1 MKNTLMATVAAL
13 FVAGS
18 ATAAELGG
26 SIGVEVTENAAGD
39 YVAETTLGIGASTET
54 GVGLA
59 FGGFVFESVDGDD
72 LTVDEWQLGLNFGQV
87 SASIG
92 EQDDI
97 FVEGT
102 FEIVGEDTLALPE
115 DDEVES
121 VIVQWGSVSGFV
133 GFEDITTD
141 ISEIRNVQLAYSN
154 DVGAFDYHAAVDYSD
169 NTEETT
175 VGFAGGYDVT
185 ADVSVGGVATYAF
198 DAEAFGYEATAGY
211 KFATVFVNGSDD
223 DAFENLGGGV
233 NYDFDNLNVY
243 AEASY
248 NINDEDTTV
257 GMGVSLNF

>member
-1 MKNTLMATVAAL
+1 MKNTLMATVAAF

-18 ATAAELGG
+18 ATAAELGR
-26 SIGVEVTENAAGD
+26 SIGVEITENAAGD
-39 YVAETTLGIGASTET
+39 YVAETTLGVGASTET
-54 GVGLA
+54 DVGLA

-72 LTVDEWQLGLNFGQV
+72 LTVDEWQLGINFGQV
-87 SASIG
+87 SASLG

-97 FVEGT
+97 FVEGG

-115 DDEVES
+115 DGEVES
-121 VIVQWGSVSGFV
+121 VIVQWGGASSFV
-133 GFEDITTD
+133 GFEDIASD
-141 ISEIRNVQLAYSN
+141 ITEVRNVQLAYSN
-154 DVGAFDYHAAVDYSD
+154 DVGAFDYHTAIDYND

-175 VGFAGGYDVT
+175 VGFASGYDVT

-211 KFATVFVNGSDD
+211 KFATMFVNGSDD
-223 DAFENLGGGV
+223 DALENVGSGV

-248 NINDEDTTV
+248 NIDDEDPTV
-257 GMGVSLNF
+257 GMGVALNF